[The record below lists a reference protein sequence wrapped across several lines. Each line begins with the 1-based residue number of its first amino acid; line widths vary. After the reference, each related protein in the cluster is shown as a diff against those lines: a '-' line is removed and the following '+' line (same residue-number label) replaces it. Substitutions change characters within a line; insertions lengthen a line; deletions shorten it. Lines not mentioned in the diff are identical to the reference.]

1 MSEWRKYLSF
11 HSITLKRPPS
21 AASLTLV
28 AFSILIISVLLL
40 TVFGNSPETGN
51 ASFQEEVPKL
61 IKSADT
67 IPGFPEEKIK
77 IITQKIDSLLERANK
92 RYDFHG
98 SLLVA
103 KNGRK
108 LYSKIIGLADFS
120 ERTRINDH
128 SAFQLASVSKQF
140 TATAVMMLYE
150 KGLIHL
156 DDTIIKYFPAL
167 PYDRITIRQLLN
179 HTSGLPKY
187 FWIVEHKWDKE
198 IPPTNME
205 VIDLMVREKISP
217 FFRPGAIFD
226 YSNTNYMLLAA
237 IVEKVSG
244 MRFGEFVE
252 QNIFQV
258 LDMDDSFVY
267 SFDHDSI
274 HPNQLAGYRLYR
286 RRYHVEIPG
295 TVNDA
300 VVGDKNI
307 YSTAEDL
314 LKWINGLNSYK
325 LVRKE
330 TLNKMYTKGETR
342 YRRKISYGFGFRIN
356 DRKSELEIYHDGKWN
371 GFRNS
376 IRQYPDNKL
385 LIIFLEHTS
394 YSSPTSLI
402 NEIRRI
408 LEENSNV
415 PFNKR
420 KMP

>member
-1 MSEWRKYLSF
+1 MSEWRKYLFF
-11 HSITLKRPPS
+11 HNITLKRPPS
-21 AASLTLV
+21 AASVILV
-28 AFSILIISVLLL
+28 AFGILIVSILLISVFSNTSTKENVQFL
-40 TVFGNSPETGN
+40 
-51 ASFQEEVPKL
+51 EEVPKL
-61 IKSADT
+61 IKPVDT

-77 IITQKIDSLLERANK
+77 IITHKIDSLLERANK

-98 SLLVA
+98 SVLIA
-103 KNGRK
+103 KNGKK

-128 SAFQLASVSKQF
+128 SAFQLASMSKQF
-140 TATAVMMLYE
+140 TATAIMMLYE

-167 PYDRITIRQLLN
+167 PYDKITIRQLLN

-205 VIDLMVREKISP
+205 VIDLMAREKISP

-237 IVEKVSG
+237 VVEKVSG
-244 MRFGEFVE
+244 QRFEDFVE
-252 QNIFQV
+252 SNIFKP
-258 LDMDDSFVY
+258 LKMKDSFVY
-267 SFDHDSI
+267 SFAYDSI
-274 HPNQLAGYRLYR
+274 RPNQLAGYRLYR
-286 RRYHVEIPG
+286 RRYHIEIPG

-300 VVGDKNI
+300 VVGDKNV
-307 YSTAEDL
+307 YSTSEDL
-314 LKWINGLNSYK
+314 LKWMNGLNSYK
-325 LVRKE
+325 LIQKE
-330 TLNKMYTKGETR
+330 TLEKMYTKGETR
-342 YRRKISYGFGFRIN
+342 YGRKISYGFGFRIN

-394 YSSPTSLI
+394 YSSPGSI
-402 NEIRRI
+402 IKKIRSI

-415 PFNKR
+415 PFKKR
-420 KMP
+420 EMP

>member
-1 MSEWRKYLSF
+1 MFFNK
-11 HSITLKRPPS
+11 ITLRRPPS
-21 AASLTLV
+21 AVSLILV
-28 AFSILIISVLLL
+28 AFSILIISILLL
-40 TVFGNSPETGN
+40 SVFGNSPKN
-51 ASFQEEVPKL
+51 KSKQFPEEVPEL
-61 IKSADT
+61 IKPVDT
-67 IPGFPEEKIK
+67 IPGFPEKKIK
-77 IITQKIDSLLERANK
+77 IVTQKIDSLLERANK

-98 SLLVA
+98 SVLVA
-103 KNGRK
+103 KNGKK
-108 LYSKIIGLADFS
+108 LYSKLMGIADFS

-140 TATAVMMLYE
+140 TATAIMMLYE

-156 DDTIIKYFPAL
+156 DDTIIKYFPEL

-198 IPPTNME
+198 IPPTNMQ
-205 VIDLMVREKISP
+205 VIDLMIKEKISP

-244 MRFGEFVE
+244 QKFGEFIRK
-252 QNIFQV
+252 NIFQV
-258 LDMDDSFVY
+258 LDMEDSFVY
-267 SFDHDSI
+267 SFAHDSI
-274 HPNQLAGYRLYR
+274 HPNQLSGYRLYR

-300 VVGDKNI
+300 VVGDKNV
-307 YSTAEDL
+307 YSTAGDL
-314 LKWINGLNSYK
+314 LKWINGLNSYRLIK
-325 LVRKE
+325 KE
-330 TLNKMYTKGETR
+330 TLEKMYTKGETR
-342 YRRKISYGFGFRIN
+342 YGRKISYGFGFRIN

-376 IRQYPDNKL
+376 IRQYPDNEL

-402 NEIRRI
+402 NKIRGI

-415 PFNKR
+415 PFKKR
-420 KMP
+420 ELP